1 MHSFNEFKF
10 GQLLEKIIQHFEN
23 VENDLRE
30 KCQQHLDQKMVF
42 FHKLVK
48 FEWADH
54 SHKSHFYNWIKI
66 DKIFPPLAVKGLY
79 LPMYI

>member
-1 MHSFNEFKF
+1 MEMHSFNEFKF

-48 FEWADH
+48 IE
-54 SHKSHFYNWIKI
+54 
-66 DKIFPPLAVKGLY
+66 
-79 LPMYI
+79 